1 MGQIP
6 QSKDYFRVANGF
18 YRNAL
23 QDAKITGREFVS
35 FIQCLWHNAE
45 SLGFTN
51 IFSCD
56 CEETYQA
63 AISAAK
69 QFLKDREAYG
79 DYVFVPKRVEVRKAR
94 YNKYKAL
101 FKVAYKRMAES
112 GLVELVIV

>member
-1 MGQIP
+1 MGKIP
-6 QSKDYFRVANGF
+6 QAKDYYRVANGF

-23 QDAKITGREFVS
+23 QDAKITGREFVD
-35 FIQCLWHNAE
+35 FIQNLWQDEAFRN
-45 SLGFTN
+45 TP
-51 IFSCD
+51 IFGCT

-63 AISAAK
+63 AISGAK
-69 QFLKDREAYG
+69 QFFKEREEYG
-79 DYVFVPKRVEVRKAR
+79 GVFVPKRVEVRKAW